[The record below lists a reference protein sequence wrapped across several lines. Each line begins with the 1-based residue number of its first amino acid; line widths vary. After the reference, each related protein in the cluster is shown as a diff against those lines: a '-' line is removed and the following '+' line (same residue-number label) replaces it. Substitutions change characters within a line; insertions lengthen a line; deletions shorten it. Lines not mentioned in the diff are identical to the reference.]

1 MLDDERPEELP
12 PDERETDD
20 ELRDVLDEELDTA
33 LPADVDEL
41 LYVRLLLLDDDDE
54 ERDDDDERVVDDE
67 REPLDVPPL
76 TRLPFMPDDVAPLPL
91 TVVVV
96 LPSALEVDAGK
107 P

>member
-67 REPLDVPPL
+67 REPLDLLPL

-96 LPSALEVDAGK
+96 LPLALEVDAGK

>member
-1 MLDDERPEELP
+1 MLDE
-12 PDERETDD
+12 

-33 LPADVDEL
+33 LPTDVDEL
-41 LYVRLLLLDDDDE
+41 LYVRPLLLLDEEDDE
-54 ERDDDDERVVDDE
+54 ERDVDDERVPDDV
-67 REPLDVPPL
+67 REPLKELPL

-96 LPSALEVDAGK
+96 LPFTLEVDAGK